1 MTPTRIFRLWCLA
14 FLLVFAGGVNA
25 TTKQTAP
32 GPAGKH
38 GHSSCG
44 GLTSSGALETPCA
57 AVPAIFEAAAVG
69 SCPKDSFFDLGK
81 WGCYSCPAGFQR
93 GIDSIDTPKACLK
106 NTNSPGKALPMVP
119 GTLIPQLPATY
130 TAAKLRGTA
139 CPTGS
144 FFDPIRDGECYTCP
158 SGYVRSA
165 AHIDWADACVIL
177 SSVGT
182 AKATKHS
189 KAKGLDCP
197 KGQFWDGYDGYC
209 YSCPSTMV
217 RSGNHITSAAACSG
231 VVAGKQAKATAKG
244 KAACKT
250 GEFVDFLKNPKLGGN
265 CYTCPENADRTTEPV
280 TSNKACATLDNVE
293 FAPAKLVAGLTCPA
307 DQIFDFAGID
317 TPALKTRILTQN
329 RTVKPARVVPTKN
342 GGTCWSCPTGYRRS
356 VTAVWD
362 SKACDSVGIGWVM
375 PTYTQ
380 PGLFGLIGSDAVVG
394 EIIKNDA
401 KLIDEIAL
409 EILQSNSVPSSD
421 PKVNELRQKK
431 AILETWEEIRDT
443 PQQSG
448 PLMILAYRRM
458 MNAAF
463 NPATASAADK
473 TLLNSFQLAV
483 VLHRTYLAEQAYEAY
498 TEWDQADFKRDDA
511 YRALLIAGTIASLG
525 VAAPAAIGTDLVKH
539 GFNPMPDFASITL
552 KSTLEDWAK
561 GETQAFIIE
570 KGLLS
575 NNLQKTIFR
584 RTAAEAKAARF
595 ALTGGAH
602 GVAHEAFSV
611 ALKDYLKQR
620 VLKQAVAEGA
630 TKATARVV
638 LTAMKSLGPQ
648 IMVDAAI
655 EAMTQWFQLHL
666 DRANAGPDLKTKVA
680 EAKREFSVAR
690 LDTAAGRGEV
700 EGEWARMMGFDRAP
714 LNPGTIKT
722 AAEHVIKALP
732 ISR

>member
-1 MTPTRIFRLWCLA
+1 MTSTRIFRLWFLA
-14 FLLVFAGGVNA
+14 LLLAFAGGVFAA
-25 TTKQTAP
+25 TSQTAP
-32 GPAGKH
+32 GPAGTL

-44 GLTSSGALETPCA
+44 GITSSGTLKTPCA
-57 AVPAIFEAAAVG
+57 AAPAIFESAAVG
-69 SCPKDSFFDLGK
+69 SCPKNSFFDLEK
-81 WGCYSCPAGFQR
+81 WACYSCPAGFER
-93 GIDSIDTPKACLK
+93 SLDGIDDPKACFK
-106 NTNSPGKALPMVP
+106 NTHTGKGSTKLARALDRPP
-119 GTLIPQLPATY
+119 SKF
-130 TAAKLRGTA
+130 TAATLRGTA

-177 SSVGT
+177 ASVGT
-182 AKATKHS
+182 AHAVKHS

-209 YSCPSTMV
+209 YTCPTKMV

-244 KAACKT
+244 KAVCKT

-265 CYTCPENADRTTEPV
+265 CYTCPDENAVRSTYSV
-280 TSNKACATLDNVE
+280 ASSKACETVQGFDYSKAT
-293 FAPAKLVAGLTCPA
+293 LVAGLSCPA

-317 TPALKTRILTQN
+317 TPAVKNRILAQN

-362 SKACDSVGIGWVM
+362 SKSCDSVGIGWVM

-401 KLIDEIAL
+401 KLIDEIVL
-409 EILQSNSVPSSD
+409 EIHQSETASSD
-421 PKVNELRQKK
+421 PKINELRKKK

-443 PQQSG
+443 PQKSG
-448 PLMILAYRRM
+448 PLMIVAYQHIV
-458 MNAAF
+458 NAAF

-473 TLLNSFQLAV
+473 TLLANFQLAV
-483 VLHRTYLAEQAYEAY
+483 VLHRTDLAEQAYQAY
-498 TEWDQADFKRDDA
+498 TEWDKADYKRDDT

-525 VAAPAAIGTDLVKH
+525 VGAPAAIGTDLVKH
-539 GFNPMPDFASITL
+539 GVNPMPDFASITL
-552 KSTLEDWAK
+552 KGTMEDWAV

-595 ALTGGAH
+595 ALLGGAH
-602 GVAHEAFSV
+602 EAAHGAFSV
-611 ALKDYLKQR
+611 ALKDYLKQK
-620 VLKQAVAEGA
+620 VLKQAVAQGA
-630 TKATARVV
+630 TKVTARVV

-666 DRANAGPDLKTKVA
+666 ERANAGPDLKTKVA

-714 LNPGTIKT
+714 LNPGVIKT
-722 AAEHVIKALP
+722 AAENVIKTLP
-732 ISR
+732 ILK